1 MTTRRYNTAGT
12 LAYNRSQA
20 VHAEAVSLLAVE
32 RNGCNGRCH
41 ARCRDITTTLRI
53 TPKQEAT
60 LMEFAA
66 AYPEDAGWMPG
77 VLAFR
82 RDVLKE
88 VARLRRLPPSVVGDL
103 VGSLDDGVA
112 TLRPGDTNETHH
124 D

>member
-1 MTTRRYNTAGT
+1 MPRHNEPFIVEANRR
-12 LAYNRSQA
+12 REI
-20 VHAEAVSLLAVE
+20 HAEAVSLLAVE

-88 VARLRRLPPSVVGDL
+88 VARLRREAAGELNV
-103 VGSLDDGVA
+103 
-112 TLRPGDTNETHH
+112 RPTR
-124 D
+124 